1 VCDVRARM
9 LENFPVEVPVARTE
23 TKAAELVGFAP
34 EEPAVPPPTS
44 TRTTWDW
51 RRSAWPTAVLWMG
64 WVCAAVTLGAVAA
77 RSGSAAEPPAR
88 VSVLKH
94 ISVFMPTTPVLIT
107 TPSDATTVAARRASS
122 VKEPARQP
130 VRVATVKEPARQP
143 VVRVAAKREVP
154 PPRRPVAATPS
165 RQPADVIVRSEIR
178 PPQLQPMAPGIPA
191 PAIPRQPHLQPIPA
205 ASPAPSAPP
214 VVPPQ
219 QPLAVAAT
227 AGVVSRA
234 SEEAAVRAVLE
245 QYRGAYERLDAGAA
259 QRIWPGVDERR
270 LARAFSDLESQ
281 TLAFEQ
287 CRVDVTNRRGT
298 ARCRGRATY
307 VGRVG
312 TRVPQTH
319 VRDWTFQ
326 LWKAGDSWAI
336 ESIRSQ

>member
-1 VCDVRARM
+1 M
-9 LENFPVEVPVARTE
+9 LENFPDEVPVARSE
-23 TKAAELVGFAP
+23 TKAAELEGFPP
-34 EEPAVPPPTS
+34 EEPSAPSPTS

-51 RRSAWPTAVLWMG
+51 RRSAWPTAVLWTG

-77 RSGSAAEPPAR
+77 RSGSAAEPPVR

-94 ISVFMPTTPVLIT
+94 IPVFMPATPVLFT
-107 TPSDATTVAARRASS
+107 TADAAPAVLAQRASS
-122 VKEPARQP
+122 LKEPERKEPARQ
-130 VRVATVKEPARQP
+130 R
-143 VVRVAAKREVP
+143 VVRPETRADVR
-154 PPRRPVAATPS
+154 AATRPDVPRATFAAIPS
-165 RQPADVIVRSEIR
+165 RPPSAVTARSEVR
-178 PPQLQPMAPGIPA
+178 PPQLQPIPAGIPA
-191 PAIPRQPHLQPIPA
+191 PAVPRQPQLQPIPA

-214 VVPPQ
+214 VAPPPQ
-219 QPLAVAAT
+219 TLAVAAT
-227 AGVVSRA
+227 AGVVGRT

-245 QYRGAYERLDAGAA
+245 QYRGAYERLDAEAA

-298 ARCRGRATY
+298 AQCRGRATY

-312 TRVPQTH
+312 KRVPQTQ
-319 VRDWTFQ
+319 VRDWTFE
-326 LWKAGDSWAI
+326 LWKAGDNWAI